1 MPRSIV
7 QGLSSSNY
15 AGELVIYSHAN
26 DKINQI
32 AEKISRAILLAMK
45 RKLLVMNKE
54 YPVDLLDVS
63 ISYDMSSNPLENAK
77 IAQLMQSMG
86 KFTDDEIRDMM
97 KYKPLTDEQKKEL
110 EERRE
115 TENESKLPNNGGQ
128 LGATS
133 NGKIIYPTTPESS
146 NQQPTDGA
154 QSKINDALGYES

>member
-1 MPRSIV
+1 
-7 QGLSSSNY
+7 
-15 AGELVIYSHAN
+15 
-26 DKINQI
+26 
-32 AEKISRAILLAMK
+32 
-45 RKLLVMNKE
+45 MNKE

-154 QSKINDALGYES
+154 KSKINDALGYES